1 MLSTRAEHHA
11 RALRIL
17 LGDGTLTRLSD
28 ADVGD
33 GVVLPLDLAAT
44 IALSDLDDLTDL
56 VADGIPVDGGRWRQL
71 EADLE
76 HLHRL
81 ATPDA

>member
-1 MLSTRAEHHA
+1 MLSTQAERHA
-11 RALRIL
+11 HDLRIL
-17 LGDGTLTRLSD
+17 LGDGTLTRIGD

-33 GVVLPLDLAAT
+33 GMTLPLDLAAT

-56 VADGIPVDGGRWRQL
+56 VADGIPVDEGRWRQL

-76 HLHRL
+76 HLYRL
-81 ATPDA
+81 ATPA